1 LSRNFV
7 EKINNLSV
15 TNKVLLGQLLIVVL
29 MMVGFLLLASQLSAK
44 SALYGGL
51 AALIPN
57 IYFARKINKHKGQE
71 ARIIVRSFY
80 AGESG
85 KLIITV
91 LCFAAVFQDP
101 NIDFRAL
108 IVTYLAALTVFW
120 FALLIRKY

>member
-1 LSRNFV
+1 M

-15 TNKVLLGQLLIVVL
+15 TNKILLGQLVIVVL
-29 MMVGFLLLASQLSAK
+29 MMFGFLLLANPLSAK

-51 AALIPN
+51 SALIPN
-57 IYFARKINKHKGQE
+57 FYFARKINKHKGQE

-85 KLIITV
+85 KLIITAI
-91 LCFAAVFQDP
+91 CFAAVFQDP
-101 NIDFRAL
+101 EIDFRAL